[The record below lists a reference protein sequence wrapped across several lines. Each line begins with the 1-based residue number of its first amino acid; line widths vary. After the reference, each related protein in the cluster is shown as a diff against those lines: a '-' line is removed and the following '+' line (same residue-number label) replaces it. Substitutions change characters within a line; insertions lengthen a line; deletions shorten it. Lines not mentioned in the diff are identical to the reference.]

1 MQFSIELILVFASL
15 LLILSVVASKISDR
29 LGIPALLFFLIIGML
44 AGSDGPGGIYFDS
57 PALAQ
62 YIGIIAL
69 AVILFSGGLETNWR
83 SVSPTFRD
91 GLALSTVGVMIT
103 ASVVAF
109 FTNRFLG
116 FGWIE
121 SFLLGAIVSSTDAAA
136 VFSILRSRGVALRS
150 RVRSL
155 LELESGSNDP
165 MAVFLT
171 VACVRVITGAVEE
184 PSSLLLFFISQALLG
199 LAFGYAIG
207 VTSLFLVNRLRL
219 GYEGLYPVLI
229 FAIIMFA
236 YGITTFVGGSGFL
249 AVYVAGI
256 VMGRADFLHKGS
268 LIRFY
273 DGLAWMMQILMFL
286 ALGLLVFPTEL
297 LPVAQPALLIALALI
312 FVARPLS
319 VFISLLFSPYKINE
333 KLFLSWVGLRG
344 AVPIVLATYPLLAG
358 IELADLFF
366 NVVFFVVLLSI
377 LLQGTSVTQMARWLK
392 VIETEQPVRRQYPIE
407 YTPTDGFKGILK
419 ELQIPASSPA
429 VGMAVFE
436 LHLPPEFL
444 VILIVR
450 GDGYLI
456 PSGGTVLEKEDILL
470 ALSNEED
477 YDQVYRQVAGTA
489 AERLDRIG

>member
-1 MQFSIELILVFASL
+1 
-15 LLILSVVASKISDR
+15 
-29 LGIPALLFFLIIGML
+29 
-44 AGSDGPGGIYFDS
+44 
-57 PALAQ
+57 
-62 YIGIIAL
+62 
-69 AVILFSGGLETNWR
+69 
-83 SVSPTFRD
+83 
-91 GLALSTVGVMIT
+91 
-103 ASVVAF
+103 
-109 FTNRFLG
+109 
-116 FGWIE
+116 
-121 SFLLGAIVSSTDAAA
+121 
-136 VFSILRSRGVALRS
+136 
-150 RVRSL
+150 
-155 LELESGSNDP
+155 
-165 MAVFLT
+165 
-171 VACVRVITGAVEE
+171 
-184 PSSLLLFFISQALLG
+184 
-199 LAFGYAIG
+199 

-256 VMGRADFLHKGS
+256 VMGKADFLHKRS

-319 VFISLLFSPYKINE
+319 VFVSLLFAPYKTNE

-358 IELADLFF
+358 IALADLFF
-366 NVVFFVVLLSI
+366 NVVFFAVLLSI
-377 LLQGTSVTQMARWLK
+377 LLQGTSVTQAARWLK
-392 VIETEQPVRRQYPIE
+392 VIETDQPIPRQHPIE
-407 YTPTDGFKGILK
+407 YTPTQGFKGNLK
-419 ELQIPASSPA
+419 ELQIPASSPV

-436 LHLPPEFL
+436 LRLPPEFL

-450 GDGYLI
+450 GDGYII

-477 YDQVYRQVAGTA
+477 YDQVYRQVVGTA
-489 AERLDRIG
+489 AERLDHIG